1 MRTQKKQSKP
11 LRLFRK
17 YTQKQY
23 LTESQIKKLMKREFK
38 LSYNQNVINS
48 LMAIWGKPM
57 PSGKSLAS
65 GKTPTRVIT
74 KSTFVNQLFK
84 QPEGFFR
91 HISL

>member
-38 LSYNQNVINS
+38 LVYNKHIMTS
-48 LMAIWGKPM
+48 FMAIWSSKMTIGTKE
-57 PSGKSLAS
+57 KQ
-65 GKTPTRVIT
+65 VIT

>member
-1 MRTQKKQSKP
+1 MRTQKKRSNP
-11 LRLFRK
+11 RLRLFRK

-38 LSYNQNVINS
+38 LVYNKHIMTS
-48 LMAIWGKPM
+48 FMAIWSSKMTIGTKE
-57 PSGKSLAS
+57 KQ
-65 GKTPTRVIT
+65 VIT

>member
-48 LMAIWGKPM
+48 LMAIWGKPV
-57 PSGKSLAS
+57 PSGKSVA
-65 GKTPTRVIT
+65 RVIT

>member
-23 LTESQIKKLMKREFK
+23 LTESQMKRLMKREFK
-38 LSYNQNVINS
+38 LVYNKHIMTS
-48 LMAIWGKPM
+48 FMAIWSSKMTIGTKE
-57 PSGKSLAS
+57 KQ
-65 GKTPTRVIT
+65 VIT

-91 HISL
+91 HITL

>member
-23 LTESQIKKLMKREFK
+23 LSESQMKRLMKQEFK
-38 LSYNQNVINS
+38 LVYNKHIMTS
-48 LMAIWGKPM
+48 FMAIWSSKMTIGTKE
-57 PSGKSLAS
+57 KQ
-65 GKTPTRVIT
+65 VIT

-84 QPEGFFR
+84 GPDGFFR
-91 HISL
+91 HITL

>member
-23 LTESQIKKLMKREFK
+23 LSESQMKRLMKREFK
-38 LSYNQNVINS
+38 LVYNKHIMTS
-48 LMAIWGKPM
+48 FMAIWSSKMTIGTKE
-57 PSGKSLAS
+57 KQ
-65 GKTPTRVIT
+65 VIT

-84 QPEGFFR
+84 GPDGFFR
-91 HISL
+91 HITL